1 MATVEPGVARHY
13 DIAGL
18 EQRILDTLADTGVDI
33 AHLRAG
39 DLEAVD
45 EFHIGGIAAT
55 RELLGQ
61 MGLRPGARLLD
72 IGSGVGGPARFAAN
86 DAGADVTGIDLT
98 QSYVDIATSLSK
110 RTGMGDKT
118 HFVQGSA
125 LDMPFAD
132 ASFDAAMILHVGMN
146 LPDKKKLMSE
156 AARVLEP
163 GGVFAVYDV
172 MRLKAG
178 ALTYPLP
185 WASAESMSF
194 VATPNDY
201 RSAAT
206 AAGFSVVAERQRGA
220 FAVEFFAAIRARMA
234 AAQAEGK
241 KPPPGVGLVMGEDA
255 RTKIANLTAALE
267 GGILAP
273 VELLLRLG

>member
-1 MATVEPGVARHY
+1 MATVEPGIARHY
-13 DIAGL
+13 DISGL
-18 EQRILDTLADTGVDI
+18 EQRILAALADTGMDV
-33 AHLRAG
+33 ARLRAG

-55 RELLGQ
+55 RELIGQ
-61 MGLRPGARLLD
+61 MGLKPGARLLD

-86 DAGADVTGIDLT
+86 EAGADVTGIDLT

-110 RTGMGDKT
+110 RTGMADRT
-118 HFVQGSA
+118 RFVQGSA
-125 LDMPFAD
+125 LDMPFAG

-146 LPDKKKLMSE
+146 LPDKKKLMGE
-156 AARVLEP
+156 AARVLRP

-172 MRLKAG
+172 MRLKVG

-185 WASAESMSF
+185 WASDESMSF
-194 VATPNDY
+194 VAMPEDY

-206 AAGFSVVAERQRGA
+206 ASGFSVVAERRRGA
-220 FAVEFFAAIRARMA
+220 FAVEFFAAMRARMA

-255 RTKIANLTAALE
+255 RAKIANITAALE

>member
-1 MATVEPGVARHY
+1 MATVEPGIARHY
-13 DIAGL
+13 DISGL
-18 EQRILDTLADTGVDI
+18 EQRILAALADTGVDV
-33 AHLRAG
+33 AHLSAG

-55 RELLGQ
+55 RELIGQ
-61 MGLRPGARLLD
+61 MGLKPGARLLD

-86 DAGADVTGIDLT
+86 EAGADVTGIDLT

-110 RTGMGDKT
+110 RTGMAGRT

-125 LDMPFAD
+125 LDMPFQN

-156 AARVLEP
+156 AARVLRQ

-172 MRLKAG
+172 MRLKDG
-178 ALTYPLP
+178 ALTYPVP
-185 WASAESMSF
+185 WASDETMSF
-194 VATPNDY
+194 VAAPDDY

-206 AAGFSVVAERQRGA
+206 ASGFSVIAERQRGA
-220 FAVEFFAAIRARMA
+220 FAVEFFAVIRARMA
-234 AAQAEGK
+234 AAQAEGR

-273 VELLLRLG
+273 VEMLLRLR

>member
-1 MATVEPGVARHY
+1 MATVEPGIARHY

-18 EQRILDTLADTGVDI
+18 EQRILAALADTGVDV

-61 MGLRPGARLLD
+61 MGLKPGARLLD

-110 RTGMGDKT
+110 RTGMAEKT
-118 HFVQGSA
+118 RFVQGSA
-125 LDMPFAD
+125 LDMPFAN

-146 LPDKKKLMSE
+146 LPDKARLMSE
-156 AARVLEP
+156 AARVLRP

-185 WASAESMSF
+185 WASDETMSF
-194 VATPNDY
+194 VATPDDY

-206 AAGFSVVAERQRGA
+206 ASSFSVITERQRGA

-241 KPPPGVGLVMGEDA
+241 TPPPGVGLVMGEDA